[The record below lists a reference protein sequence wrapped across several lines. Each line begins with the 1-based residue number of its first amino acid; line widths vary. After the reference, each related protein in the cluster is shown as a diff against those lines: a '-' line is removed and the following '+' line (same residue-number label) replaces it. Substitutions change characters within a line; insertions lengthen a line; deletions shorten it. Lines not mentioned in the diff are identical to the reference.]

1 MTWQFTDTSEDALK
15 RSLAVFAAWEPPAG
29 QEFIGFY
36 GNADGSGGVAIIEAD
51 SHETIA
57 RAAAPFLPWLTFA
70 ATPIV
75 PIEQGG
81 GGRRRGDRVPRL
93 GELASAPGTGAGE

>member
-1 MTWQFTDTSEDALK
+1 MALYHLTWQFTDTSEDATK

-75 PIEQGG
+75 PIEQ
-81 GGRRRGDRVPRL
+81 
-93 GELASAPGTGAGE
+93 AAAIGAEGIAFRDSVS